1 MRFKIRKLKS
11 RMRTELNIAQM
22 AGRLNPMINGWLG
35 YYGQFC
41 RSEMYKVFRQLN
53 KTLVRWARRKFKA
66 LRRHKSRAS
75 KFLEG
80 IAKKNPRL
88 FAHWRAGMAGAFA

>member
-1 MRFKIRKLKS
+1 
-11 RMRTELNIAQM
+11 MRTELNIAQM
-22 AGRLNPMINGWLG
+22 AGWLNPMINGWLG

-53 KTLVRWARRKFKA
+53 KALVRWARRKFKA
-66 LRRHKSRAS
+66 LRRHKTRAS

-88 FAHWRAGMAGAFA
+88 FAHWGRNGRSVCLMGAV